1 VKKLSLAV
9 AVCGAFAA
17 SAANAQSS
25 VTLYGLIDA
34 GIAYTNDVANGPTGH
49 GSSRVALTSGNINGS
64 RFGLRGSEDLGG
76 GLKAVFVLENGFNVN
91 NGTLGQNSRLFGR
104 QAFVGLSANDYG
116 TVTMGRQ
123 YDSMVDFVAPLSG
136 TSGTFGDSGFAHV
149 YDNDNLQHSIR
160 LNNSVKF
167 TSVDYAGFKFGA
179 AYAFSNNTDFA
190 VDRAYSVG
198 ASYNNGP
205 LRAAA
210 AYLQING
217 SAQANAM
224 ASSTYQGDGVDPSEF
239 KGTTGGGSLTAD
251 VQRTVGGGVGY
262 TFGPAAVNF
271 VYTHSQFQGT
281 TAFGMTTGGSTHFD
295 NYELNVKYALTP
307 ALSLGLMDTYTDAHL
322 NGTSKVGADPKWNQV
337 NALARY
343 SLSKRTE
350 LYAEAMYQHAIGANN
365 FAVMYNAGGASATS
379 NQVMG
384 AVGMI
389 TRF

>member
-1 VKKLSLAV
+1 MKKLSLAV
-9 AVCGAFAA
+9 AICSAFAA

-34 GIAYTNDVANGPTGH
+34 GITYTNNVANPTGSNH
-49 GSSRVALTSGNINGS
+49 GSGRVAFKSGNISGS

-76 GLKAVFVLENGFNVN
+76 GLKAVFLLENGFDVG

-104 QAFVGLSANDYG
+104 QAYVGLSANDYG

-136 TSGTFGDSGFAHV
+136 TAGSFGDAGFAHV

-167 TSVDYAGFKFGA
+167 TSVDYAGFKFGGV
-179 AYAFSNNTDFA
+179 YAFSNSTDFA
-190 VDRAYSVG
+190 VNRAYSVG

-205 LRAAA
+205 LRLAA

-217 SAQANAM
+217 SNGTNT
-224 ASSTYQGDGVDPSEF
+224 SGSVDSVEIG
-239 KGTTGGGSLTAD
+239 KVSGTIGNLTAD

-271 VYTHSQFQGT
+271 VYTHSQFQNT
-281 TAFGMTTGGSTHFD
+281 TAFGLKNGSTNFN

-307 ALSLGLMDTYTDAHL
+307 ALMLGLMDTYTDAHL
-322 NGTSKVGADPKWNQV
+322 NGAGGNLGTADPKWNQV
-337 NALARY
+337 NAIARY

-350 LYAEAMYQHAIGANN
+350 LYAEAMYQHAVGSSNH
-365 FAVMYNAGGASATS
+365 AVMYNAGGASATG

-384 AVGMI
+384 AVGML